1 MIESSGNEP
10 NVTINPPHQRYR
22 VNPTVQTTQSSIHLN
37 ANSSLGDVG
46 TGARRH
52 MLEIQSRPTRSLVFV
67 RMVGAGDWAV
77 SGRKVSW
84 VMEMHSYITERRWY
98 VSVCRSVVKD
108 FCLIDVR
115 WRADVVFFSLFLLF
129 KSWYADGSVSD
140 VGLMGVVVSEVW
152 MCAPPHRLLAEDHY
166 SAYNG
171 EGNLITKAMLLA
183 EKILRGNSLPPLRY

>member
-52 MLEIQSRPTRSLVFV
+52 MLEIQSRPTRGALFSSEWLGPVIELFRGERSLGLW
-67 RMVGAGDWAV
+67 R
-77 SGRKVSW
+77 
-84 VMEMHSYITERRWY
+84 MHSYITERRWY

-108 FCLIDVR
+108 FCLIDVK
-115 WRADVVFFSLFLLF
+115 V
-129 KSWYADGSVSD
+129 
-140 VGLMGVVVSEVW
+140 
-152 MCAPPHRLLAEDHY
+152 
-166 SAYNG
+166 
-171 EGNLITKAMLLA
+171 EG
-183 EKILRGNSLPPLRY
+183 